1 MPIVRFEVYI
11 QPRAARTG
19 FAGMHDG
26 IPKIRIAAPPIEN
39 AANHA
44 LVEFI
49 AGLFGVA
56 KGCVRVVRGG
66 TSRRKVLEV
75 EGVTAEQVHTAWP
88 PESPI
93 GG

>member
-1 MPIVRFEVYI
+1 MPFVRFEVYI

-26 IPKIRIAAPPIEN
+26 VPKIRIAAPPIEN
-39 AANHA
+39 AANRA

-49 AGLFGVA
+49 ADLFGVA

-66 TSRRKVLEV
+66 ASRRKILEID
-75 EGVTAEQVHTAWP
+75 GVTAEQVRAAWP

-93 GG
+93 GS